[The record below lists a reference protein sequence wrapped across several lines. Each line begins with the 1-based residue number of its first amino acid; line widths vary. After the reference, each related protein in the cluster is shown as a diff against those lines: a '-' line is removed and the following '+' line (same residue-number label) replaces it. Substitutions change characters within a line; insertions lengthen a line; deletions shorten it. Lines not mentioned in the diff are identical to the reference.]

1 MNLSGSTLE
10 IAIVGVGRFG
20 ALHCRTWTEAGAELV
35 GISDPSSDRLT
46 EVGEAFGVP
55 VRTKGL
61 SELLDAVHPDAVV
74 IASDEDTHAELALAA
89 LQAGCHVFVEK
100 PLAQSSAEAWAI
112 HRRAQEAGREV
123 VVGNISRFAT
133 PYARMCST
141 LRRGDL
147 GELYTLRLRR
157 DFSYAWYQ
165 DFGDRVHP
173 VWESMIHDIDLAISF
188 AAAPVAS
195 VVAFRSEAAGKD
207 ADAVI
212 SALLRFQ
219 TGVTATVESSW
230 LLPASTPGTL
240 DGLLDLGGAILASA
254 ELLGAEGVIRQQLGI
269 GGLVEWSGAGA
280 RHPDLVLWPEENGR
294 VGGALRSEVE
304 HAIGQFLGRGEP
316 AVIPLD
322 QACWGI
328 EVAEALVASLDAGG
342 NPVAI
347 SRPEADAGSA

>member
-1 MNLSGSTLE
+1 MNPNGSKLR

-20 ALHCRTWTEAGAELV
+20 ALHGRAWTEAGAELV
-35 GISDPSSDRLT
+35 GISDPSTARLT
-46 EVGEAFGVP
+46 EVGDVFGVA
-55 VRTKGL
+55 VRTTGL
-61 SELLDAVHPDAVV
+61 PELLAAARPDAVV
-74 IASDEDTHAELALAA
+74 IASDEDTHAELALNA
-89 LQAGCHVFVEK
+89 LAAGCHVFIEK

-112 HRRAQEAGREV
+112 HRQAQEAERKV

-133 PYARMCST
+133 PYARMRAT
-141 LRRGDL
+141 LRSGEL

-157 DFSYAWYQ
+157 DFSNAWYQ

-188 AAAPVAS
+188 AAAPVTS
-195 VVAFRSEAAGKD
+195 VVAFRSEAAGGD

-212 SALLRFQ
+212 SALLRFE

-230 LLPASTPGTL
+230 LLPASTPVTL
-240 DGLLDLGGAILASA
+240 DGLLELGGAIVASA
-254 ELLGAEGVIRQQLGI
+254 ELLGSEGVIRQQLG
-269 GGLVEWSGAGA
+269 GDGLVEWCRTGT

-304 HAIGQFLGRGEP
+304 HAIGQFSGSDQHP
-316 AVIPLD
+316 VIPLE

-328 EVAEALVASLDAGG
+328 EVAEAMVASLDAGG
-342 NPVAI
+342 RPVTV
-347 SRPEADAGSA
+347 SRGGANVEET

>member
-1 MNLSGSTLE
+1 MNPNSSTLRV
-10 IAIVGVGRFG
+10 AIVGVGRFG
-20 ALHCRTWTEAGAELV
+20 ALHCRTWTEAGADLV
-35 GISDPSSDRLT
+35 GICDPSNARLE
-46 EVGEAFGVP
+46 EVGDAFGVP
-55 VRTKGL
+55 VRTNGL
-61 SELLDAVHPDAVV
+61 PELFDAVRPDAVV

-100 PLAQSSAEAWAI
+100 PLAQSSANAWDI

-133 PYARMCST
+133 PYARMRST
-141 LRRGDL
+141 LQRGDL

-157 DFSYAWYQ
+157 DFSNTWYQ

-195 VVAFRSEAAGKD
+195 VVAFRSEAAGED

-212 SALLRFQ
+212 SGLLRFE

-230 LLPASTPGTL
+230 LLPASTPVTL
-240 DGLLDLGGAILASA
+240 DGLLDLGGAIVASA
-254 ELLGAEGVIRQQLGI
+254 ELLGSEGVIRQQLGVD
-269 GGLVEWSGAGA
+269 GLVELSRAGA

-304 HAIGQFLGRGEP
+304 HAIGQFLGREEP
-316 AVIPLD
+316 AVIPLE

-328 EVAEALVASLDAGG
+328 EVAEALVASLKADGC
-342 NPVAI
+342 PIDI
-347 SRPEADAGSA
+347 SRPGADAGSA